1 MIQPPLSV
9 PQTIGH
15 PTVPIG
21 DGGARGHF
29 VLFWDRPAARW
40 AAFPTA
46 YSVAARVA
54 SHVQCTSDQSPPVQ
68 CTSDQQIG
76 RNVGLECTQL
86 PSTGSKCTELPS
98 DASANLPNV
107 ANKSSSAR
115 GRKHLLQACP
125 KRGQIVPW
133 HPRPQRGHPGT
144 RPHRG
149 QSGAWHPRPRRGQ
162 NVPWHP
168 RPQRGQRSRTRRAKP
183 APKRAN
189 AQEEPRLRPPALP
202 PLGTEREARS
212 ARRPAGDPGERRE
225 APEGFPAGRFERPKG
240 AIGPRG
246 TLRGLPVGSDG
257 SKDYASF
264 STARMMAL

>member
-1 MIQPPLSV
+1 MLQIARFSVIQPPLSV
-9 PQTIGH
+9 PQAIGH

-29 VLFWDRPAARW
+29 VPCGDGGARGHSVLFWDRPAARW

-76 RNVGLECTQL
+76 RNVGLERTQL

-133 HPRPQRGHPGT
+133 HPRPQRG
-144 RPHRG
+144 
-149 QSGAWHPRPRRGQ
+149 
-162 NVPWHP
+162 
-168 RPQRGQRSRTRRAKP
+168 QRSRTRRAKP

-202 PLGTEREARS
+202 PPGTERGARGARRATRVNAGRPRRDSPRAALS
-212 ARRPAGDPGERRE
+212 ARR
-225 APEGFPAGRFERPKG
+225 
-240 AIGPRG
+240 
-246 TLRGLPVGSDG
+246 
-257 SKDYASF
+257 
-264 STARMMAL
+264 AR